1 MSVGVSLGCCGRGWR
16 SLFQRIASSVLPG
29 SGPEDRYSALA
40 YRRVPLLGT
49 LIRYSEAGSSPPHA
63 NPLFRMWATPPT
75 CGTGGP
81 RAEQA
86 AQFRSPWGLMSS
98 GLRHLAVLGERLR
111 RLRRGCLRAAV
122 RGVQRLGYR
131 ATRAGVIVVAHESF
145 LSHPHAE
152 HDAVATQASS
162 RGSRNE
168 RLDFLIGD
176 ADQHVVKD
184 PGEAC
189 GPREVFRRGRRTI
202 GGVNDVA
209 VSVLGAEGPD
219 I

>member
-1 MSVGVSLGCCGRGWR
+1 MSSIGVIGHVVLAGLVLGVVWGFIPADRFVGTPRLGARG
-16 SLFQRIASSVLPG
+16 QVL
-29 SGPEDRYSALA
+29 RARL
-40 YRRVPLLGT
+40 
-49 LIRYSEAGSSPPHA
+49 SESPSPPHA

-75 CGTGGP
+75 CGTGGL

-86 AQFRSPWGLMSS
+86 AHVRN
-98 GLRHLAVLGERLR
+98 R
-111 RLRRGCLRAAV
+111 RPTCGT
-122 RGVQRLGYR
+122 G
-131 ATRAGVIVVAHESF
+131 AGVRAQ
-145 LSHPHAE
+145 

-209 VSVLGAEGPD
+209 VSVLGVEGPD

>member
-1 MSVGVSLGCCGRGWR
+1 MTRLRRDRVSLGRRGRVVYWGHWTCRVGGTSPRCCVGVYSSGSLRRYSAARG
-16 SLFQRIASSVLPG
+16 QRTDTPR
-29 SGPEDRYSALA
+29 SGPEEDAGARLLYRRHRYFALA

-49 LIRYSEAGSSPPHA
+49 LIRYSEAGSSPPHV

-81 RAEQA
+81 RAEQ
-86 AQFRSPWGLMSS
+86 G
-98 GLRHLAVLGERLR
+98 
-111 RLRRGCLRAAV
+111 
-122 RGVQRLGYR
+122 
-131 ATRAGVIVVAHESF
+131 AGVRAQ
-145 LSHPHAE
+145 

-209 VSVLGAEGPD
+209 VSVLGVEGPD

>member
-1 MSVGVSLGCCGRGWR
+1 MTRPRCDRVSLGRRGRVVYWGYWTCR
-16 SLFQRIASSVLPG
+16 VGGTSPRRCVGVYSSGSLR
-29 SGPEDRYSALA
+29 RYSAARGQRTDTPCSLIGESLSS
-40 YRRVPLLGT
+40 VHSSVIPKLGPLLRT
-49 LIRYSEAGSSPPHA
+49 LTRYSECGQPRPRAEQAAHVR
-63 NPLFRMWATPPT
+63 NRRPT

-81 RAEQA
+81 RAGQ
-86 AQFRSPWGLMSS
+86 G
-98 GLRHLAVLGERLR
+98 
-111 RLRRGCLRAAV
+111 
-122 RGVQRLGYR
+122 
-131 ATRAGVIVVAHESF
+131 AGVRAQ
-145 LSHPHAE
+145 

>member
-1 MSVGVSLGCCGRGWR
+1 MLAGLVLGVVVGFIPADRFVGTPR
-16 SLFQRIASSVLPG
+16 

-81 RAEQA
+81 VSFAVGADEQWAQAPGGPGRTTAEA
-86 AQFRSPWGLMSS
+86 EARVPESRRS
-98 GLRHLAVLGERLR
+98 R
-111 RLRRGCLRAAV
+111 RAAAGLPGYS
-122 RGVQRLGYR
+122 RGGDRR
-131 ATRAGVIVVAHESF
+131 CSHESF

-152 HDAVATQASS
+152 YDAVATQASS

-202 GGVNDVA
+202 GSVNDVA
-209 VSVLGAEGPD
+209 VSVLGVEGPD